1 MLESTCPQLTSR
13 QRQSK
18 CLRQVSVI
26 EPGQVLHGD
35 VTTRPGFVEVK
46 MSSILRFVQKDKS
59 SWQKNR
65 KTKRLCEFVE
75 MISISL
81 LENCVVVLK
90 ILNLRAI
97 KRLTV
102 SIGHIK
108 PEANIN
114 LKSFESVHHK
124 MNWKPFSIHSSQSQT
139 FESFHSAHLISTSTF
154 PSF

>member
-1 MLESTCPQLTSR
+1 M
-13 QRQSK
+13 
-18 CLRQVSVI
+18 I

-59 SWQKNR
+59 SWQKDM
-65 KTKRLCEFVE
+65 KTKRLCKFVE

-81 LENCVVVLK
+81 LDNCVVVVMK
-90 ILNLRAI
+90 ISNLRAV

-102 SIGHIK
+102 SIGQIK

-114 LKSFESVHHK
+114 
-124 MNWKPFSIHSSQSQT
+124 
-139 FESFHSAHLISTSTF
+139 
-154 PSF
+154 

>member
-1 MLESTCPQLTSR
+1 
-13 QRQSK
+13 
-18 CLRQVSVI
+18 
-26 EPGQVLHGD
+26 
-35 VTTRPGFVEVK
+35 

-59 SWQKNR
+59 GWQKDM
-65 KTKRLCEFVE
+65 TAKRLCEFVE

-90 ILNLRAI
+90 ILNLRAV

-102 SIGHIK
+102 SIDHIK

-124 MNWKPFSIHSSQSQT
+124 GNRNPF
-139 FESFHSAHLISTSTF
+139 
-154 PSF
+154 

>member
-1 MLESTCPQLTSR
+1 MIFVLFLLGSTCPQLTSR
-13 QRQSK
+13 QRQSR
-18 CLRQVSVI
+18 CRRQVLVI

-59 SWQKNR
+59 GWQKDM
-65 KTKRLCEFVE
+65 TAKRLCEFVE

-90 ILNLRAI
+90 ILNLRAV

-108 PEANIN
+108 PEA
-114 LKSFESVHHK
+114 KQKFEK
-124 MNWKPFSIHSSQSQT
+124 
-139 FESFHSAHLISTSTF
+139 L
-154 PSF
+154 